1 MVEHDELIQDLHEDL
16 KEWIITRE
24 TDLVDFK
31 LYCNKISEFIK
42 ITHSRFSVKTKLFEP
57 PTQYV
62 GGDIAKIV
70 GF

>member
-31 LYCNKISEFIK
+31 LYCNKIFEFRK
-42 ITHSRFSVKTKLFEP
+42 ITHTRFSIKNKLFEA
-57 PTQYV
+57 PTHYV
-62 GGDIAKIV
+62 GGDIE
-70 GF
+70 